1 MSELTKIG
9 ELPSSLNLHSVYK
22 DSRNYEFGCGS
33 VVISKQ
39 NVNNFLTVLNTT
51 DKKLLNSFLHVM
63 GKICSDGGELSTR
76 NIEQLNKLFNFSVI
90 PQPKTKKNVSNTKKK
105 SIQKKATKAAG

>member
-1 MSELTKIG
+1 MSKLKKIG
-9 ELPSSLNLHSVYK
+9 NLPVSLNLHSVYEYGR
-22 DSRNYEFGCGS
+22 DYEFGCGS

-39 NVNNFLTVLNTT
+39 NVKNFLTVLNTT

-90 PQPKTKKNVSNTKKK
+90 PQSKTKKNVSTKKT
-105 SIQKKATKAAG
+105 KKATKVAG